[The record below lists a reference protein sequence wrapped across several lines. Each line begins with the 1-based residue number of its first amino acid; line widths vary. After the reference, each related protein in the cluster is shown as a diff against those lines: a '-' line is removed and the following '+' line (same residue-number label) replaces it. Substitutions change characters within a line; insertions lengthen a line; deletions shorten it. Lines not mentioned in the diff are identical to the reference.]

1 MHTIEPYFNWR
12 HYYTAE
18 TDKHSPFYK
27 RQYSEFHFTNAIY
40 DFYIHPQWDDFGS
53 DTLYMKILNVDYERG
68 YAIIELIGEWNDA
81 ISNDIMFIK
90 REIVD
95 VLQEMGI
102 NKFVLIGENVL
113 NFHFDGDDY
122 YEEWFGDVEDGWI
135 AGVNFQEH
143 VLQEFR
149 NHNIDY
155 YINFGGDLDSMNWR
169 TMEPNAMFDKVEGIL
184 GKRLT

>member
-90 REIVD
+90 REIAIWGLKVPAGRSW
-95 VLQEMGI
+95 QP
-102 NKFVLIGENVL
+102 FVRYACTSCLV
-113 NFHFDGDDY
+113 
-122 YEEWFGDVEDGWI
+122 
-135 AGVNFQEH
+135 
-143 VLQEFR
+143 R
-149 NHNIDY
+149 
-155 YINFGGDLDSMNWR
+155 SR
-169 TMEPNAMFDKVEGIL
+169 S
-184 GKRLT
+184 